1 MNVMQMGQLVLSRAP
16 LPVGNREKSVLRP
29 EKPARTRG
37 VFHRMERPSNE
48 MTFLVSFLTYLV
60 GIFPS
65 MVYALPTGGSVQA
78 GPVSINQVSE
88 SQLNI
93 LQSSDKAII
102 DWNSFSIA
110 DGKQVNFQLPS
121 SNSVT
126 LNRVTGNDPSSI
138 FGKLTSNENLM
149 PINRNGILFG
159 NGAEVDVQFKDFS
172 KNLSNH

>member
-1 MNVMQMGQLVLSRAP
+1 MGQLVLSRAP

-29 EKPARTRG
+29 ENPARTRG
-37 VFHRMERPSNE
+37 VFHRMERPRNG
-48 MTFLVSFLTYLV
+48 MTFLVSFLTHLV

-102 DWNSFSIA
+102 D
-110 DGKQVNFQLPS
+110 
-121 SNSVT
+121 
-126 LNRVTGNDPSSI
+126 
-138 FGKLTSNENLM
+138 
-149 PINRNGILFG
+149 
-159 NGAEVDVQFKDFS
+159 
-172 KNLSNH
+172 